1 MTVKSVLPYTSRIIA
16 QVMNKELD
24 LSDPDMELRTL
35 RGWDSMKHLQLVLT
49 IEQES
54 NSLLSPQEIEGLVA
68 LVDVENLARSRN
80 LIKT

>member
-1 MTVKSVLPYTSRIIA
+1 
-16 QVMNKELD
+16 
-24 LSDPDMELRTL
+24 
-35 RGWDSMKHLQLVLT
+35 MKHLQLVLT

>member
-16 QVMNKELD
+16 QVMDKELD
-24 LSDPDMELRTL
+24 LSDPDLELRTL

-54 NSLLSPQEIEGLVA
+54 NGLLSPEEIEGLVA

-80 LIKT
+80 LIEI

>member
-24 LSDPDMELRTL
+24 LSDPDVELRTL